1 MKVNNDYIQITD
13 DSGGTSVSEVRQI
26 KDEVGTS
33 NTFRLDKPLRFDHP
47 NGSQIHEVSGGAS
60 PSGTFTHTITE
71 TFDLDTNGD
80 IMPEVYPSAS
90 GHFQI
95 DSNGDI
101 MPEDV

>member
-1 MKVNNDYIQITD
+1 MGLQNILGQMIIRGPVQAVLQYNPGGINYI
-13 DSGGTSVSEVRQI
+13 GCFFEPNPAVAASELMPQLNI
-26 KDEVGTS
+26 ID
-33 NTFRLDKPLRFDHP
+33 FC
-47 NGSQIHEVSGGAS
+47 
-60 PSGTFTHTITE
+60 E

-101 MPEDV
+101 MPELV

>member
-1 MKVNNDYIQITD
+1 MALQNAIGMNIVRGPSQVILQYMSGVEHYDGCFFEHSGATD
-13 DSGGTSVSEVRQI
+13 LMPQLNIVD
-26 KDEVGTS
+26 
-33 NTFRLDKPLRFDHP
+33 FC
-47 NGSQIHEVSGGAS
+47 
-60 PSGTFTHTITE
+60 E

-101 MPEDV
+101 MPEEA